1 MINSNENSSNCISNT
16 KNLVSSTSD
25 LLISDNID
33 NEIDDTSYKA
43 LLTPFVSTNNFNA
56 NSSNWSNSI
65 GSSLNDSYYKSYE
78 TDDNNIIR
86 TISYTKIDGCEEV
99 VFIKQSNI
107 LKMSRK
113 KKLQIKVIKSFPFI
127 EISNIYITDLSY
139 IDDKNPKI
147 VKHIYSR
154 ESPTLIAKK
163 FGLSYEKTSNVDLVN
178 DDLEAI

>member
-1 MINSNENSSNCISNT
+1 MINSNENSSNYINNI

-25 LLISDNID
+25 LLTSDDIN
-33 NEIDDTSYKA
+33 NEIDDTSYKTSF
-43 LLTPFVSTNNFNA
+43 TPFVSTNNFTTNSGGWA
-56 NSSNWSNSI
+56 NS
-65 GSSLNDSYYKSYE
+65 LNNLYYKSYE
-78 TDDNNIIR
+78 MDDSNVIR
-86 TISYTKIDGCEEV
+86 AISYTKIDGCEEV

-113 KKLQIKVIKSFPFI
+113 KKLQIKITKSFPFI

-163 FGLSYEKTSNVDLVN
+163 FGLSYEKTSNEDLVN
-178 DDLEAI
+178 DDLNLN

>member
-1 MINSNENSSNCISNT
+1 
-16 KNLVSSTSD
+16 
-25 LLISDNID
+25 
-33 NEIDDTSYKA
+33 
-43 LLTPFVSTNNFNA
+43 
-56 NSSNWSNSI
+56 
-65 GSSLNDSYYKSYE
+65 
-78 TDDNNIIR
+78 
-86 TISYTKIDGCEEV
+86 
-99 VFIKQSNI
+99 
-107 LKMSRK
+107 MSRK